1 MYKVAIERQ
10 NSLGV
15 LDTTDGVTENYTRL
29 ELYDI
34 ITEYNIEIEGCYCF
48 KESGLIYV
56 KTYKSQDVLFKGN
69 TYKLIVDT
77 ESETIHV
84 VIGSVSHVGFWIS
97 GRGKLKCK
105 YTTKGLEQIKN
116 SSSKVNSR
124 LLVYF
129 CRKAQEI
136 NDSLFINFE
145 CDCMLEVYK
154 NNNAIEVVILDQ
166 HINKS

>member
-34 ITEYNIEIEGCYCF
+34 ITEYKIEIEGCYCF
-48 KESGLIYV
+48 EESGLICV

-105 YTTKGLEQIKN
+105 YTTKGLVQIKDSETRIN
-116 SSSKVNSR
+116 TR
-124 LLVYF
+124 LVVYA
-129 CRKAQEI
+129 CRKAKELG
-136 NDSLFINFE
+136 DSLFINFE

-154 NNNAIEVVILDQ
+154 NNGAIEVVIVE
-166 HINKS
+166 

>member
-1 MYKVAIERQ
+1 MFRVVNERQ

-15 LDTTDGVTENYTRL
+15 LDTTDGVTENFTRV

-48 KESGLIYV
+48 KESGLICV
-56 KTYKSQDVLFKGN
+56 KTYDSQDVLFKGN

-77 ESETIHV
+77 ESEIIHV

-105 YTTKGLEQIKN
+105 YTTKGLVQIKD
-116 SSSKVNSR
+116 SDSKVNSR

-154 NNNAIEVVILDQ
+154 NSGAIEVIIVE
-166 HINKS
+166 